1 MLPDA
6 PRDLRQ
12 VILATARD
20 LLNEQGSTALS
31 MREVARRAGVTHQAP
46 YHHFTDRE
54 TILAAVAT
62 QGFDELSE
70 RMRAAYDMGS
80 TDGNSAMMR
89 AAGDAYIGFAMA
101 NPGVFGVM
109 FRPEVCNPMR
119 FPDVRNAG
127 ARASDELA
135 RLVRTV
141 HGPGAG
147 AEMTSVYW
155 AHVHGL
161 ACLMIDG
168 PLSLRMSDKTQRD
181 EHLQAASHQFAAA
194 MLLLAGQDAAA
205 EANTDRP
212 EAVKP

>member
-127 ARASDELA
+127 ARACNKLA